1 MKVFILLQVSWCV
14 QIMVWFWNYAVK
26 VSYYLSAGWY
36 WSLTCTV
43 QFMIILDKYVNSKFI
58 WFSFWLI
65 TIFFALILY
74 NINHFIRK
82 LVVHCARPQGG
93 SNVLRFARA
102 LLPVLLCTPH
112 CALCLH
118 FTEWLSFHV
127 YKIVSLNKKGTE
139 IWKKKKELRDRQRNL
154 LHLFKSL
161 VQKEFPYARIVNKI
175 QQHSITALESHKI

>member
-1 MKVFILLQVSWCV
+1 MSHIIIWKQTLFDSYRMKVFILLQVSWCV

-43 QFMIILDKYVNSKFI
+43 QVMIILDKYVNSKFI

-82 LVVHCARPQGG
+82 LVVHCARARKGDRTCFALH
-93 SNVLRFARA
+93 VLCF
-102 LLPVLLCTPH
+102 PFCFVLHIVLYVCISRSGY
-112 CALCLH
+112 
-118 FTEWLSFHV
+118 LSMS
-127 YKIVSLNKKGTE
+127 I
-139 IWKKKKELRDRQRNL
+139 
-154 LHLFKSL
+154 KSFL
-161 VQKEFPYARIVNKI
+161 
-175 QQHSITALESHKI
+175 